1 MRRIDDDRIALRAAC
16 AVAFVVTA
24 CAREAA
30 PPSLATPIAAQVDPL
45 APAVTPMMA
54 PPAATPKAAA
64 APTTTPA
71 GPPPPMESLT
81 DDKLVATILA
91 SGGPALKAVL
101 GAPEAH
107 RFQVLYGLV
116 KDGKLERHGFRADA
130 EYFFPA
136 SSMKMPIT
144 LATYDVAAAKPWF
157 SRDAPMKIHPLAGG
171 DPVTTTL
178 ARETYR
184 ALIVSDN
191 TSANRLLG
199 IVGHKEA
206 HETLWGLGLSSV
218 RIRGGFSP
226 AETVDP
232 AEVSPKIEV
241 GTETLVQRKSDLA
254 LPANDAPK
262 LEIGKA
268 YIGDN
273 GQRIEKPMSF
283 ASKNAVKLKDLQDTL
298 VRIMRPELLPAGTK
312 KDPMRADDL
321 AYLRQTLGTLPSE
334 SGLAG
339 FERNVVAD
347 YQLIPFLR
355 GIERVRPR
363 GKFEI
368 HSKVGQAFGFLIGN
382 AYIVDKDTGRAFFLV
397 AAIYANK
404 DEVLNDDEYDY
415 DDVAFP
421 ALADVAEAFCRHA
434 FGG

>member
-1 MRRIDDDRIALRAAC
+1 MRRVDDDRIALKAAC

-30 PPSLATPIAAQVDPL
+30 PPSLATPIAAPVDPL

-54 PPAATPKAAA
+54 TPVTPKAAA
-64 APTTTPA
+64 TTPS
-71 GPPPPMESLT
+71 GPAPAMESL
-81 DDKLVATILA
+81 DQAAHDKLVATIL
-91 SGGPALKAVL
+91 SGGGPALKAVL
-101 GAPEAH
+101 AAPESH

-144 LATYDVAAAKPWF
+144 LATYDNAAAKPWF
-157 SRDAPMKIHPLAGG
+157 LRDATMKIHPLAGG
-171 DPVTTTL
+171 DPTVTTL

-232 AEVSPKIEV
+232 PEVSPKIEV
-241 GTETLVQRKSDLA
+241 GTETIAQRKSDLV
-254 LPANDAPK
+254 LPANDAAK

-283 ASKNAVKLKDLQDTL
+283 AAKNAVKLKDLQDTL
-298 VRIMRPELLPAGTK
+298 IRIMRPELLPAGTK

-339 FERNVVAD
+339 FDRNVVAD

-355 GIERVRPR
+355 GIERVRQR

-382 AYIVDKDTGRAFFLV
+382 AYVVDKDTGRAFFLI

-404 DEVLNDDEYDY
+404 DEVLNDDDYDY

-421 ALADVAEAFCRHA
+421 ALADVAEVFCRHA